1 MTPSLRALRR
11 ARVAVFALF
20 ASFGIVLSTW
30 AVHLPTLKQAVGM
43 SNATTGTV
51 LLVLGIGSLVG
62 MQISGAVVDRIGSER
77 VATIGGAVL
86 AASIM
91 LPLNATTLVQAVAGA
106 FALGVAAGCSD
117 VGMNAAAVSVERD
130 YGRAILASFHAV
142 FSVGTVVGSLL
153 GAAGFALGLGTLTTT
168 ATVTAICLVIVGS
181 AFVLL
186 RQRKATA
193 GHQQE
198 VAAPLPRDAGSRH
211 ARVVLLGML
220 AFLLLLSEGSAMDWS
235 SLHAQQHLG
244 ASSSLAALAAG
255 SFMVAMTVSR
265 FLADR
270 VAAVVGPV
278 WMLRGGAVLAMAGIL
293 TVIVA
298 PALPVAL
305 VGWALFGI
313 GLAGGL
319 PQVFSAAGNLG
330 GTTSGRT
337 LSRVV
342 GMGYVAIMGGPAL
355 IGWMVELVSWT
366 GAFLVPFCAM
376 LVCSLAA
383 PVVAR
388 STERQA
394 PRPAS
399 PIRGL
404 GGGGSGPR
412 RRADDQ
418 LGGLD

>member
-1 MTPSLRALRR
+1 MEARTMTRSLEARAMVR
-11 ARVAVFALF
+11 ARIAVFVLF
-20 ASFGIVLSTW
+20 GSFGIVLATW
-30 AVHLPTLKQAVGM
+30 AVHLPALKQAVGI

-62 MQISGAVVDRIGSER
+62 MQISGTVVDRVGSER
-77 VATIGGAVL
+77 VATVGGAVL

-91 LPLNATTLVQAVAGA
+91 VPLTATTLVQAFAGA

-130 YGRAILASFHAV
+130 YGRPIMASFHAM

-153 GAAGFALGLGTLTTT
+153 GAAGFALQLGSLTMT
-168 ATVTAICLVIVGS
+168 ASITAICLVLVAAAS
-181 AFVLL
+181 VLL
-186 RQRKATA
+186 RQHRGA
-193 GHQQE
+193 GGDGQE
-198 VAAPLPRDAGSRH
+198 APAPVTQETGGRRT
-211 ARVVLLGML
+211 RVILLGML

-235 SLHAQQHLG
+235 SLHAQQQLG
-244 ASSSLAALAAG
+244 ASSSMAALAAG

-270 VAAVVGPV
+270 IAAVTGPV
-278 WMLRGGAVLAMAGIL
+278 WMLRGGAILAMGGIL
-293 TVIVA
+293 TVILA

-305 VGWALFGI
+305 LGWVLLGI
-313 GLAGGL
+313 GVAGGL

-330 GTTSGRT
+330 GPESGRT

-366 GAFLVPFCAM
+366 GAFLVPFGAM
-376 LVCSLAA
+376 LVCALAA
-383 PVVAR
+383 SVVAR
-388 STERQA
+388 STAR
-394 PRPAS
+394 
-399 PIRGL
+399 
-404 GGGGSGPR
+404 
-412 RRADDQ
+412 
-418 LGGLD
+418 

>member
-1 MTPSLRALRR
+1 
-11 ARVAVFALF
+11 
-20 ASFGIVLSTW
+20 
-30 AVHLPTLKQAVGM
+30 
-43 SNATTGTV
+43 
-51 LLVLGIGSLVG
+51 
-62 MQISGAVVDRIGSER
+62 
-77 VATIGGAVL
+77 
-86 AASIM
+86 
-91 LPLNATTLVQAVAGA
+91 
-106 FALGVAAGCSD
+106 
-117 VGMNAAAVSVERD
+117 
-130 YGRAILASFHAV
+130 
-142 FSVGTVVGSLL
+142 
-153 GAAGFALGLGTLTTT
+153 
-168 ATVTAICLVIVGS
+168 
-181 AFVLL
+181 
-186 RQRKATA
+186 
-193 GHQQE
+193 
-198 VAAPLPRDAGSRH
+198 
-211 ARVVLLGML
+211 
-220 AFLLLLSEGSAMDWS
+220 MDWS

-399 PIRGL
+399 PAG
-404 GGGGSGPR
+404 
-412 RRADDQ
+412 A
-418 LGGLD
+418 

>member
-1 MTPSLRALRR
+1 MTRSLQARAMVR
-11 ARVAVFALF
+11 ARIAVFGLF

-30 AVHLPTLKQAVGM
+30 AVHLPMLKQAVGM

-62 MQISGAVVDRIGSER
+62 MQISGAVVDRVGSER
-77 VATIGGAVL
+77 VATMGGAAL
-86 AASIM
+86 AVVIM
-91 LPLNATTLVQAVAGA
+91 VPLTTTTLLQAVGGA

-130 YGRAILASFHAV
+130 YGRPIMASFHAV

-153 GAAGFALGLGTLTTT
+153 GAAGFALQLGRLTMT
-168 ATVTAICLVIVGS
+168 AAITAICLVLIGT

-186 RQRKATA
+186 RQRQAVPA
-193 GHQQE
+193 REQE
-198 VAAPLPRDAGSRH
+198 QSAPVPHDASGRRV
-211 ARVVLLGML
+211 RVVLLGML

-244 ASSSLAALAAG
+244 ASPSMAALAAG

-270 VAAVVGPV
+270 VAAVTGPV
-278 WMLRGGAVLAMAGIL
+278 WTLRGGAILAMGGML

-298 PALPVAL
+298 PALPLAL
-305 VGWALFGI
+305 VGWAIFGI
-313 GLAGGL
+313 GVAGGL

-330 GTTSGRT
+330 GIASGRT

-366 GAFLVPFCAM
+366 GAFLVPFGAM

-388 STERQA
+388 SS
-394 PRPAS
+394 AS
-399 PIRGL
+399 
-404 GGGGSGPR
+404 
-412 RRADDQ
+412 
-418 LGGLD
+418 